1 MIIFR
6 KEQYKLLY
14 KEAENEKRNQKV
26 DKIKEKFEKF
36 ENGEIKADEFKE
48 FIKNVIIF
56 FYKKTVGRRDLNKS

>member
-14 KEAENEKRNQKV
+14 KEAEKEKRNLKV
-26 DKIKEKFEKF
+26 DKIKEKFEKY

-48 FIKNVIIF
+48 FIKNVIVL
-56 FYKKTVGRRDLNKS
+56 FYL